1 MSNYLIKKV
10 SENIDEKGYA
20 AMEESD
26 TLSINANTKS
36 TVTLDGVIVKSF
48 GLFALLLISSYLGWQ
63 TPITLVALAGIFI
76 SFITILVLAF
86 KPLLG
91 NVLAPIYSLAMGY
104 SLGYISLYFNS
115 TYPGIVINA
124 VSVTFVIFATFLF
137 LYISRI
143 VRVTSKMRSIVLVAT
158 LGVGIFYLVNF
169 LYSLITKN
177 TLPLIWDNSLAGILF
192 SLAVSALA
200 SYNLFIDFDNIERA
214 IEIKAD
220 SKYEWALSAGL
231 LATLVWVYI
240 EILRLLSKL
249 RSR

>member
-10 SENIDEKGYA
+10 TEDINQKGYA

-26 TLSINANTKS
+26 TKSINISNNS
-36 TVTLDGVIVKSF
+36 NVSLDGVIVKSF
-48 GLFALLLISSYLGWQ
+48 GLFALLLVSSYLGWQ
-63 TPITLVALAGIFI
+63 TPIPGLFI
-76 SFITILVLAF
+76 SGFIITLITTVVLAF

-91 NVLAPIYSLAMGY
+91 NILAPIYSLAMGY
-104 SLGYISLYFNS
+104 SLGYLSLYFNS
-115 TYPGIVINA
+115 TYPGIVLNA

-137 LYISRI
+137 LYVSR
-143 VRVTSKMRSIVLVAT
+143 VVKVTRKMRSIVLVAT
-158 LGVGIFYLVNF
+158 LGVGLYYLVNF
-169 LYSLITKN
+169 VLTLFTNNS
-177 TLPLIWDNSLAGILF
+177 LPLIWDNSLLGILF
-192 SLAVSALA
+192 SIAVSALA

-214 IEIKAD
+214 IELNVD

>member
-1 MSNYLIKKV
+1 MGFPNIFEVNYLIKKV

-20 AMEESD
+20 AMEVGD

-63 TPITLVALAGIFI
+63 TPIATVALAGIFI
-76 SFITILVLAF
+76 SFISILVLAF
-86 KPLLG
+86 KPLIG
-91 NVLAPIYSLAMGY
+91 NVLAPVYSLAMGY

-158 LGVGIFYLVNF
+158 LGVGVLGEKHLTRFGVMNRAG
-169 LYSLITKN
+169 SLMS
-177 TLPLIWDNSLAGILF
+177 P
-192 SLAVSALA
+192 
-200 SYNLFIDFDNIERA
+200 NLQ
-214 IEIKAD
+214 
-220 SKYEWALSAGL
+220 
-231 LATLVWVYI
+231 
-240 EILRLLSKL
+240 
-249 RSR
+249 

>member
-1 MSNYLIKKV
+1 
-10 SENIDEKGYA
+10 
-20 AMEESD
+20 
-26 TLSINANTKS
+26 
-36 TVTLDGVIVKSF
+36 
-48 GLFALLLISSYLGWQ
+48 
-63 TPITLVALAGIFI
+63 
-76 SFITILVLAF
+76 
-86 KPLLG
+86 
-91 NVLAPIYSLAMGY
+91 
-104 SLGYISLYFNS
+104 
-115 TYPGIVINA
+115 
-124 VSVTFVIFATFLF
+124 
-137 LYISRI
+137 
-143 VRVTSKMRSIVLVAT
+143 MRSIVLVAT